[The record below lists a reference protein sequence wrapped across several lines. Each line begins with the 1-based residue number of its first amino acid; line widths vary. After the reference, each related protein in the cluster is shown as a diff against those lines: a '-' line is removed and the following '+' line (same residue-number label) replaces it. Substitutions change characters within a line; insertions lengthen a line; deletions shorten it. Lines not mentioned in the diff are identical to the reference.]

1 MTRTKA
7 AWPVWTVVA
16 AAVVFAVDRLTKFWV
31 SRSLLPGQELWPKLP
46 VHVHLVENSGAAFS
60 ILPDQDWLFVPVAF
74 LVVAAVLFFWTRLA
88 QEYLWLQLATGMV
101 AGGAVANAIDRIT
114 QGYVVDFIQLPY
126 FAVFNVADMG
136 ITVGM
141 VLVVLRFLL
150 DGHGPDG
157 HGDG

>member
-1 MTRTKA
+1 
-7 AWPVWTVVA
+7 
-16 AAVVFAVDRLTKFWV
+16 
-31 SRSLLPGQELWPKLP
+31 
-46 VHVHLVENSGAAFS
+46 
-60 ILPDQDWLFVPVAF
+60 VAF

>member
-1 MTRTKA
+1 VTRTKA

-31 SRSLLPGQELWPKLP
+31 SRSLLPGQELWPKQP